1 MMSTPSMSLRQEG
14 DAELGDEEAGIG
26 REGRCGW
33 IDRGVGAVVE
43 LQLRWELVD
52 AGAWVASFVVF
63 VMNQVG
69 EDRAVLSVWEAWL
82 WTWGLAFAVTGGH

>member
-43 LQLRWELVD
+43 LQLR
-52 AGAWVASFVVF
+52 
-63 VMNQVG
+63 
-69 EDRAVLSVWEAWL
+69 
-82 WTWGLAFAVTGGH
+82 

>member
-1 MMSTPSMSLRQEG
+1 MRAGLIRRRTLQNPSDWAEGMMSTPSMSLRQEG

-43 LQLRWELVD
+43 LQLR
-52 AGAWVASFVVF
+52 
-63 VMNQVG
+63 
-69 EDRAVLSVWEAWL
+69 
-82 WTWGLAFAVTGGH
+82 